1 MKLRGCAWY
10 GLVALALAA
19 LPFLGCSG
27 NQAPRTAAAE
37 AWATWGTALQ
47 ISSMVYEETMVAVG
61 RASAAGAI
69 TPEQKAKLRDAGKA
83 VELSLEAAR
92 AALAAYG
99 RAMAAGEAAPSPS
112 ELVLAAHR
120 EILGLLALASKYGLD
135 LTSGGVS

>member
-1 MKLRGCAWY
+1 MKPRGCAWY
-10 GLVALALAA
+10 GLVALALAL
-19 LPFLGCSG
+19 LPLVGCAS
-27 NQAPRTAAAE
+27 NTKPRTTAAE

-47 ISSMVYEETMVAVG
+47 VSSMAYEGTMIAVG
-61 RASAAGAI
+61 RASAAGLL
-69 TPEQKAKLRDAGKA
+69 TPDQLTKLRDAGKA

-99 RAMAAGEAAPSPS
+99 RAMAAGEPAPSPS

>member
-99 RAMAAGEAAPSPS
+99 CAMAAGETSPSPS